1 MSEREKTSV
10 TAPGTELSCPGR
22 EPEDTPHVASTAPE
36 LPGHILRKIL
46 CRHIDLYRCP
56 DAGERNV
63 LQFRIDEMRNEAE
76 KAFAA
81 LNGWH
86 FNYGTFPASRI
97 GKANGYTGADIV
109 ERDHCLH
116 FHEPTRPY
124 RRVALVTQPYN
135 RVIDEVTES
144 AARLGLVTH
153 LPPSGPWAS
162 IHFPGSTLFIVVTK
176 PGTKV
181 RWLPEQECSAWFD
194 ERLKLERALL
204 QERTAAGQ
212 S

>member
-1 MSEREKTSV
+1 MTDQREGPAGGRALESSKV
-10 TAPGTELSCPGR
+10 RPHEHAPQIAP
-22 EPEDTPHVASTAPE
+22 TAPE
-36 LPGHILRKIL
+36 VQGHILREIL
-46 CRHIDLYRCP
+46 RRHIELYRCP
-56 DAGERNV
+56 DGGERNV
-63 LQFRIDEMRNEAE
+63 LQCRIDEMRCEAE

-86 FNYGTFPASRI
+86 INCGTFPASRI
-97 GKANGYTGADIV
+97 GKANGYMGADIV

-135 RVIDEVTES
+135 RVIDEVAAST
-144 AARLGLVTH
+144 ARLGLVTH

-181 RWLPEQECSAWFD
+181 RWLPEQECSEGFD
-194 ERLKLERALL
+194 GPSKLERALL
-204 QERTAAGQ
+204 QERAAAGQ